1 MCHAPGAILSQAKDR
16 KTGEPL
22 VKGKRYTTFTDSE
35 EKAAGGI
42 DTIPEL
48 GETTLTGLGG
58 ILDRTED
65 WGAKVVVDGNVSLPG
80 TETPASS
87 QGEQEG
93 ADVTFTYLSLSPD
106 RTLLRLVPWLRS
118 SLRSS
123 ARKI

>member
-1 MCHAPGAILSQAKDR
+1 VDPVSIDLTESFYAAGKPTSAVCHAPGAILSQAKDR

-65 WGAKVVVDGNVSLPG
+65 WGAKVVVDGNVSPV
-80 TETPASS
+80 SS
-87 QGEQEG
+87 VTRMEQLFEK
-93 ADVTFTYLSLSPD
+93 AILKSI
-106 RTLLRLVPWLRS
+106 
-118 SLRSS
+118 
-123 ARKI
+123 A